1 MLKAHFARFL
11 AGDPERI
18 HFAAHSHH
26 YWPDVTRDAH
36 LDAWE
41 LAARHADGK
50 WGPFFAGPWREAH
63 EHVARILRLGDG
75 RTLAFAPNTH
85 EFVVRILS
93 CLPSDRPA
101 RILTTDGEFH
111 SFSRQVSRLEEAGA
125 VQVVR
130 VATEPFASFVERF
143 TTAARA
149 SEYDLVWT
157 SQVFF
162 DSGYVV
168 DVDALVRSISTT
180 KAAIVIDGY
189 HGFMAV
195 DTDLSAIADRAFYLA
210 GGYKYAMAGE
220 GACFLHAPAGAFP
233 RPPNTG
239 WFAAFFALESASGG
253 PVPYAAD
260 GSRFLGAT
268 FDPSAIFRFN
278 AVQRLLLKENVTVP
292 DIHRHAHAMQRR
304 FVEALGGRAPALDPK
319 NLVVPVD
326 EPRRGS
332 FLTFRLPGPDGPAK
346 RLHDRLAE
354 AKVVTDVRGD
364 RLRFGFGPYHD
375 VGDID
380 RGAER
385 IAAVLARDSLR
396 P

>member
-1 MLKAHFARFL
+1 MLFR
-11 AGDPERI
+11 
-18 HFAAHSHH
+18 S
-26 YWPDVTRDAH
+26 
-36 LDAWE
+36 
-41 LAARHADGK
+41 
-50 WGPFFAGPWREAH
+50 
-63 EHVARILRLGDG
+63 
-75 RTLAFAPNTH
+75 TLAFAPNTH
-85 EFVVRILS
+85 ELVVRILS
-93 CLPSDRPA
+93 CMPTGRPA

-125 VQVVR
+125 VEVVR
-130 VATEPFASFVERF
+130 VATEPFASFVDRF
-143 TTAARA
+143 TTTARA
-149 SEYDLVWT
+149 SDFDLVWT

-168 DVDALVRSISTT
+168 DVNALVRAISTIN
-180 KAAIVIDGY
+180 AAIVIDGY

-195 DTDLSAIADRAFYLA
+195 DTDLSPIANRAFYLA

-220 GACFLHAPAGAFP
+220 GACFLHAPDGVFP

-239 WFAAFFALESASGG
+239 WFAAFFALEAPRGG

-278 AVQRLLLKENVTVP
+278 AVQKLLLTEQVSVS
-292 DIHRHAHAMQRR
+292 DITRHAHAMQRR
-304 FVEALGGRAPALDPK
+304 FMEKLADRTVLVAK
-319 NLVVPVD
+319 NLVVPLD

-332 FLTFRLPGPDGPAK
+332 FLTFRLPGEDGPAK

-375 VGDID
+375 VGDVD
-380 RGAER
+380 RGVER